1 MKRDLTDGLIFFFR
15 AIMRDMQQRIGRAVE
30 LARTAGN
37 VRSADWLTRV
47 LGFEP
52 EAVAVP
58 MDELTVFTAAEYL
71 ARSSS
76 SLQFLITIILLTKY

>member
-1 MKRDLTDGLIFFFR
+1 
-15 AIMRDMQQRIGRAVE
+15 MQARIVRAVE

-52 EAVAVP
+52 DAVAVP
-58 MDELTVFTAAEYL
+58 MDELSVFTSAEYL
-71 ARSSS
+71 ARS
-76 SLQFLITIILLTKY
+76 QFFIKICYSGDIF

>member
-1 MKRDLTDGLIFFFR
+1 MTKRYLIKLSFDSR
-15 AIMRDMQQRIGRAVE
+15 ALLRDMQARIVRAVE

-52 EAVAVP
+52 DAVAVP
-58 MDELTVFTAAEYL
+58 MDDLSVFTSAEYL
-71 ARSSS
+71 ARSMRFVLFS
-76 SLQFLITIILLTKY
+76 

>member
-1 MKRDLTDGLIFFFR
+1 
-15 AIMRDMQQRIGRAVE
+15 MQARIVRAVE

-52 EAVAVP
+52 DAVAVP
-58 MDELTVFTAAEYL
+58 MDDLSVFTSAENL
-71 ARSSS
+71 SRSMRFVLFS
-76 SLQFLITIILLTKY
+76 

>member
-1 MKRDLTDGLIFFFR
+1 
-15 AIMRDMQQRIGRAVE
+15 MQARIVRAVE

-52 EAVAVP
+52 DAVAVP
-58 MDELTVFTAAEYL
+58 MDELSVFTSAEYL
-71 ARSSS
+71 ARS
-76 SLQFLITIILLTKY
+76 LFLFFTVFYGILNKEILF